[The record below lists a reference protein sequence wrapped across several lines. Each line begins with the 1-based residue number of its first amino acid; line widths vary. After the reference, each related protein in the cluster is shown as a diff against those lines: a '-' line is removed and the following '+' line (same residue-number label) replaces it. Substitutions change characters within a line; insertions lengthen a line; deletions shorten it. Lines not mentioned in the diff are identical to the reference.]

1 MNNILYYIVIII
13 AGLIGLSL
21 SIYIGKKKRNGSQ
34 LVCPLGADCD
44 AVIHSEYAKFFGIP
58 LEVMGTLYYLVIV
71 LGYLFFLIFP
81 QIIDINLSFFLLTF
95 SAIGFL
101 FSIYLVFIQLFAIKQ
116 WCTWCLISAICSI
129 FIFTISLLMSKM
141 SFLPIIESYYG
152 TVVTIYALGLII
164 GIAGASFTDL
174 LFFKFLADFKLTMK
188 ENKIL
193 RFFSQIIWL
202 GLAIIIISGIDLYLL
217 NISTPLSDIFIAR
230 MIIMSIIIVNG
241 GFLNLYLAPKLVS
254 LSFVMDD
261 KKISKDIVNTRKN
274 AFTMAGISFVSWYSI
289 FILSTFR
296 GKILLSLSD
305 LLAIYIFIIFLGVL
319 ITQIAG
325 ILIIKK
331 K

>member
-1 MNNILYYIVIII
+1 
-13 AGLIGLSL
+13 
-21 SIYIGKKKRNGSQ
+21 
-34 LVCPLGADCD
+34 
-44 AVIHSEYAKFFGIP
+44 
-58 LEVMGTLYYLVIV
+58 
-71 LGYLFFLIFP
+71 
-81 QIIDINLSFFLLTF
+81 
-95 SAIGFL
+95 
-101 FSIYLVFIQLFAIKQ
+101 
-116 WCTWCLISAICSI
+116 
-129 FIFTISLLMSKM
+129 MSKM